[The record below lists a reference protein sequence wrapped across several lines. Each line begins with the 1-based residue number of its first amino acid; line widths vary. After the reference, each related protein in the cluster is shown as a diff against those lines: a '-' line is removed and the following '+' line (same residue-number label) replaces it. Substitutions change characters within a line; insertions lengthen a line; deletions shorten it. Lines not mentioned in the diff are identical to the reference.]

1 MNVSF
6 YSTLVLLLLIP
17 ATMSAQEWDPQHDTL
32 TAAVKTDSRRVVESL
47 GKLST
52 GLEGMRRVISPL
64 GEGDPIRWAQGL
76 PGVSTGADGTTAFYV
91 RGGNMG
97 NNLITLDGVPVY
109 GYSHL
114 LGLTTIIPQDVMSE
128 SSLLKGGFDGGSSN
142 FTAGHLAITTR
153 DPSREKFRMS
163 AALNNFLASV
173 ALETPIN
180 EKMSFMLSGRISPL
194 ALEYKAVQGMLPD
207 LLGGFD
213 DFGAGVGDLYGK
225 FRWQTGKRS
234 VLNASFL
241 GSMDGYSFVTVTED
255 EPGLFHQNSEK
266 MGWNNMIGIVSWHMD
281 GNRSFMDFR
290 ASVNRYTS
298 SQEQHKF
305 YRGVMN
311 DLTLES
317 SLTEYMF
324 SLDRTESLFRAFK
337 MDYGA
342 KLRYA
347 QFAPGQV
354 ASINN
359 VSNTFLGTVYL
370 QGRFDIEDKLALRAT
385 ARGHYYRNFKD
396 KAVKEGNVI
405 IKPGPFDVGASA
417 SLEWNI
423 FKYLSLEA
431 TFDRMVQ
438 HYHTLEGLPVGWSL
452 DMIVPSSRD
461 IVPESALQGNLGFSS
476 EIGKHTVSAGG
487 FYKEMDN
494 LVYYKYAQSLFSGGM
509 ASWEEDVDLGKGTS
523 YGAEFMHEYVGK
535 DLYTRVSY
543 TWSKTNRFGFP
554 NVNEGGEFHARFDRR
569 HVLNAVAQWKG
580 FSAAVSLQSGHW
592 ENGAAENYPMHVPG
606 AEWTADYFSGVN
618 NYHMPTVFRLDL
630 GYMFSFKTGK
640 VKHDVNVG
648 LCNATNHFNPFML
661 YFDTVTEGWKM
672 IALLPILPNFSYRI
686 SF

>member
-1 MNVSF
+1 MFFPSV
-6 YSTLVLLLLIP
+6 IC
-17 ATMSAQEWDPQHDTL
+17 AQEWDPQHDTL

-52 GLEGMRRVISPL
+52 GLEGVRRVISPL

-128 SSLLKGGFDGGSSN
+128 ATLLKGGFDGGSSN

-180 EKMSFMLSGRISPL
+180 EKMSFMFSGRISPL
-194 ALEYKAVQGMLPD
+194 AWEYKAVQGMLPD

-234 VLNASFL
+234 YLNVSFL
-241 GSMDGYSFVTVTED
+241 GSMDRYSFGTITED
-255 EPGLFHQNSEK
+255 DNDIRYQNSEK
-266 MGWNNMIGIVSWHMD
+266 MGWNNMIGTVSWHLD
-281 GNRSFMDFR
+281 GARSFMDFK

-298 SQEQHKF
+298 SQEQHKY

-311 DLTLES
+311 HLTLKS

-324 SLDRTESLFRAFK
+324 SFDRTESMFKAFK
-337 MDYGA
+337 IDYGTKFRIA
-342 KLRYA
+342 E
-347 QFAPGQV
+347 FAPGQV
-354 ASINN
+354 ASVNN
-359 VSNTFLGTVYL
+359 ASNTLLGTVYL
-370 QGRFDIEDKLALRAT
+370 QGRFDIEDRLSLRAT
-385 ARGHYYRNFKD
+385 ARGHYYSNFKD
-396 KAVKEGNVI
+396 NAVKGGNV
-405 IKPGPFDVGASA
+405 GRFDVDASVA
-417 SLEWNI
+417 LDWKI

-452 DMIVPSSRD
+452 DMIVPSSRE
-461 IVPESALQGNLGFSS
+461 IGPESALQGNLGFSS
-476 EIGKHTVSAGG
+476 QIGKHTVSAGG
-487 FYKEMDN
+487 FYKQMND

-523 YGAEFMHEYVGK
+523 YGAEFLHEYVGK

-554 NVNEGGEFHARFDRR
+554 NINDGGEFHARFDRR

-580 FSAAVSLQSGHW
+580 FSAAVRLQSGHW
-592 ENGAAENYPMHVPG
+592 ENGAAETYPMHVPG

-630 GYMFSFKTGK
+630 GYMFSFETGK

-661 YFDTVTEGWKM
+661 YFDAATEGWKM

>member
-52 GLEGMRRVISPL
+52 GLEGVRRVISPL
-64 GEGDPIRWAQGL
+64 GEGDPVRWAQGL

-128 SSLLKGGFDGGSSN
+128 TSLLKGGFDGGSSN

-207 LLGGFD
+207 FLGGFD
-213 DFGAGVGDLYGK
+213 DFGAGVGDLFGK
-225 FRWQTGKRS
+225 LRWQTSKRS

-241 GSMDGYSFVTVTED
+241 SSMDGYSFVTVTED

-281 GNRSFMDFR
+281 GTRSFMDFR

-298 SQEQHKF
+298 SQEQDKY

-311 DLTLES
+311 HLTLKS
-317 SLTEYMF
+317 SLTEYML

-337 MDYGA
+337 VDYGA

-354 ASINN
+354 ASVNN
-359 VSNTFLGTVYL
+359 SSNTLLGTVYL
-370 QGRFDIEDKLALRAT
+370 QGRFDIEDKLSLRAT
-385 ARGHYYRNFKD
+385 ARGHYYRNMKD
-396 KAVKEGNVI
+396 NAIQIAQEKIKAGRY
-405 IKPGPFDVGASA
+405 DYDASA
-417 SLEWNI
+417 SLEWHI

-438 HYHTLEGLPVGWSL
+438 YYHTLEGLPVGWSL
-452 DMIVPSSRD
+452 DMIVPSSRE
-461 IVPESALQGNLGFSS
+461 IVPENALQGNLGFNSQ
-476 EIGKHTVSAGG
+476 IGKHTVSAGG
-487 FYKEMDN
+487 FYKQMND
-494 LVYYKYAQSLFSGGM
+494 LVYYKYAQSLFSGGL

-554 NVNEGGEFHARFDRR
+554 NVNEGGEFHARFNRR

-592 ENGAAENYPMHVPG
+592 ENGAAETYPMHVPG

-661 YFDTVTEGWKM
+661 YFDAATESWKM

>member
-1 MNVSF
+1 MNRLIIL
-6 YSTLVLLLLIP
+6 TAMAMLL
-17 ATMSAQEWDPQHDTL
+17 SAFTASGQITEQHDTL
-32 TAAVKTDSRRVVESL
+32 QAAVKTDSRRVAEAIGRV
-47 GKLST
+47 ST
-52 GLEGMRRVISPL
+52 DLDGVRRVISPL

-128 SSLLKGGFDGGSSN
+128 ATLLKGGFEGGSSN

-153 DPSREKFRMS
+153 DPDMEKFRMS

-173 ALETPIN
+173 SLETPIN
-180 EKMSFMLSGRISPL
+180 DKMSFMFSGRISPL
-194 ALEYKAVQGMLPD
+194 AWEYKTVRGMLPD

-213 DFGAGVGDLYGK
+213 NFGAGVGDVYGK

-234 VLNASFL
+234 FLNVSFL
-241 GSMDGYSFVTVTED
+241 GSMDGYSFTA
-255 EPGLFHQNSEK
+255 PGNADEK
-266 MGWNNMIGIVSWHMD
+266 MGWNNMVGMISWHAD
-281 GNRSFMDFR
+281 GRKAFTDIR
-290 ASVNRYTS
+290 ASVNNYS
-298 SQEQHKF
+298 SMQEQHKE

-311 DLTLES
+311 HLSLKS
-317 SLTEYMF
+317 ALTEYMLSF
-324 SLDRTESLFRAFK
+324 DRVRSTASPFK

-354 ASINN
+354 ASVNN
-359 VSNTFLGTVYL
+359 ASDSFLGTLYL
-370 QGRFDIEDKLALRAT
+370 LGRYDIEDRLSARAT
-385 ARGHYYRNFKD
+385 VRGHYYRNMKD
-396 KAVKEGNVI
+396 KAVQAGQEKTKAGRY
-405 IKPGPFDVGASA
+405 DYDASV
-417 SLEWNI
+417 SVDWKI
-423 FKYLSLEA
+423 FKYMSLEA

-438 HYHTLEGLPVGWSL
+438 YYHTLEGLPVGWSL
-452 DMIVPSSRD
+452 DMIVPSGRE
-461 IVPESALQGNLGFSS
+461 IVPEDALQGNIGLSS
-476 EIGKHTVSAGG
+476 QIGKHTVSAGG
-487 FYKEMDN
+487 FYKKMDN

-523 YGAEFMHEYVGK
+523 YGAELLHEYVGK
-535 DLYTRVSY
+535 DLYTRISY

-554 NVNEGGEFHARFDRR
+554 NINEGGEFHARFDRR

-580 FSAAVSLQSGHW
+580 FSAAVTLQSGHW
-592 ENGAAENYPMHVPG
+592 ENGAAETYPMHVPG
-606 AEWTADYFSGVN
+606 AEWTADYYSGVN

-630 GYMFSFKTGK
+630 GYMFSFETGK
-640 VKHDVNVG
+640 VKHDVSVGVCNV
-648 LCNATNHFNPFML
+648 TNHFNPFML
-661 YFDTVTEGWKM
+661 YFDAATEGWKM

>member
-1 MNVSF
+1 MNRLI
-6 YSTLVLLLLIP
+6 TMAAAIMLLLPYTVSGQI
-17 ATMSAQEWDPQHDTL
+17 TEQHDTL
-32 TAAVKTDSRRVVESL
+32 TAAVKTDSRRVAEALGRMTTGVE
-47 GKLST
+47 GV
-52 GLEGMRRVISPL
+52 RRVISPL

-128 SSLLKGGFDGGSSN
+128 TSLLKGGFDGGSSN

-153 DPSREKFRMS
+153 DPSHEKFRMS

-173 ALETPIN
+173 SLETPIN
-180 EKMSFMLSGRISPL
+180 EKMSFMFSGRISPL
-194 ALEYKAVQGMLPD
+194 AWEYKAIQGMLPD
-207 LLGGFD
+207 LLGWFD

-234 VLNASFL
+234 YLNVSFL
-241 GSMDGYSFVTVTED
+241 GSMDGYSFGTITED
-255 EPGLFHQNSEK
+255 ENDIRYHNSEK
-266 MGWNNMIGIVSWHMD
+266 MGWNNMIGTVSWHLD
-281 GNRSFMDFR
+281 GTRSFMDFK

-298 SQEQHKF
+298 SQEQHKY

-311 DLTLES
+311 DLTLKS

-324 SLDRTESLFRAFK
+324 SFDRTESMFKAFK
-337 MDYGA
+337 IDYGTKFRIA
-342 KLRYA
+342 E
-347 QFAPGQV
+347 FAPGQV
-354 ASINN
+354 ASVNN
-359 VSNTFLGTVYL
+359 ASNTLLGTVYL
-370 QGRFDIEDKLALRAT
+370 QGRFDIEDRLSLRAT
-385 ARGHYYRNFKD
+385 ARGHYYSNFKD
-396 KAVKEGNVI
+396 KAVKGGNV
-405 IKPGPFDVGASA
+405 GRFDVDASVA
-417 SLEWNI
+417 LDWKI

-452 DMIVPSSRD
+452 DMIVPSSRE
-461 IVPESALQGNLGFSS
+461 IVPENALQGNLGFNSQ
-476 EIGKHTVSAGG
+476 IGKHTVSAGG
-487 FYKEMDN
+487 FYKQMND

-523 YGAEFMHEYVGK
+523 YGAEFLHEYVGK
-535 DLYTRVSY
+535 DFYTRVSY
-543 TWSKTNRFGFP
+543 TWSKTNRYGFP

-592 ENGAAENYPMHVPG
+592 ENGAAETYPMHVPG

-630 GYMFSFKTGK
+630 GYMFSFETGK

-661 YFDTVTEGWKM
+661 YFDAATEGWKM